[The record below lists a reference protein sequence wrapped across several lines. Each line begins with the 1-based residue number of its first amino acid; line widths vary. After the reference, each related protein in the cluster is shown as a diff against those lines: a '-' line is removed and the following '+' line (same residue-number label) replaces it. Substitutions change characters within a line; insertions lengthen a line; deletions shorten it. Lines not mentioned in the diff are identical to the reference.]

1 MVLYQVG
8 VCPQPAD
15 SEVHSR
21 DTTAAPTGNVTLNE
35 LAAYVAAT
43 QLAIRL
49 QFFGEGMKV
58 SFIGKDVAPTPIN
71 GNNGTHGPHSEP
83 SQPANDEQIASLESE
98 LAQLKLDKDVL
109 ETTIAKCEAVNTYLS
124 DQLDTWRKRNGELA
138 ATLEQSVRSHE
149 QEVGALRRQL
159 EAAQHELAI
168 AYRIMHVGQREQ
180 LREALLTPVQKLER
194 AVRATGATPGPL
206 GPVVRPRCF
215 G

>member
-1 MVLYQVG
+1 M
-8 VCPQPAD
+8 
-15 SEVHSR
+15 
-21 DTTAAPTGNVTLNE
+21 
-35 LAAYVAAT
+35 
-43 QLAIRL
+43 
-49 QFFGEGMKV
+49 
-58 SFIGKDVAPTPIN
+58 APTPIN